1 MSDNDTIVA
10 QATPPGRGGVGILRI
25 SGLKAREVAETV
37 LGKLPKP
44 RYADYLPF
52 KDADGSVL
60 DQGIAL
66 WFPGPN
72 SFTGEDVL
80 ELQGHGGPVILDLLL
95 KRILTIPGLRIARPG
110 EFSERAFLNDKLDL
124 AQAEAIADLIDASSE
139 QAARSALNSL
149 QGAFSARVNHLVEAL
164 THLRIYVEAA
174 IDFPDE
180 EIDFLSDGKIEA
192 QLNDVIADLDAV
204 RAEARQGS
212 LLREGMKVVIAGRPN
227 AGKSSLLNALA
238 GREAAIVTDI
248 AGTTRDVLREHIH
261 IDGMPLHII
270 DTAGLREAS
279 DEVERIGI
287 ERAWQEIE
295 QADRVLFMVD
305 GTTTDAVDP
314 AEIWPEFIAR
324 LPAKLPITVV
334 RNKADITGE
343 TLGMSEVNGHAL
355 IRLSARTGEGVDV
368 LRNHLK
374 QSMGFDTNM
383 EGGFL
388 ARRRHLQALEQA
400 AVRYGRAGGVLLDAG
415 CGEGYYTEGVS
426 GALAEAGLPMETY
439 GVDISKSAA
448 DAAAKRC
455 PHAHFAVGSVYH
467 LPVADKCC
475 DMLMTIF
482 APYCGEEYHR
492 VLHKGGTM
500 MMVIPGQ
507 QHLWGLKEAI
517 YDVPYPNAVRDYALD
532 GFELIQAEYVDSW
545 LKLDNPADIQNL
557 FQMTPYYYK
566 TGREE
571 HARLEQLESLSTQIS
586 FEILQYRAVAAE

>member
-1 MSDNDTIVA
+1 MQKAVLMTAFFIKSHFMNHNDTIIA

-25 SGLKAREVAETV
+25 SGRHAREVAQAV

-52 KDADGSVL
+52 LDVDDSVL

-95 KRILTIPGLRIARPG
+95 KRILQLPGLRIARPG

-139 QAARSALNSL
+139 QAARSAVGSL
-149 QGAFSARVNHLVEAL
+149 QGTFSSRVNTLVEAL

-192 QLNDVIADLDAV
+192 QLNQVITDLDAV
-204 RAEARQGS
+204 RAEAHQGS

-248 AGTTRDVLREHIH
+248 AGTTRDVLREQINL
-261 IDGMPLHII
+261 DGMPLHII
-270 DTAGLREAS
+270 DTAGLRTAS

-287 ERAWQEIE
+287 ERAWQEIK

-305 GTTTDAVDP
+305 GTTTEATDP
-314 AEIWPEFIAR
+314 AQIWPDFIAR
-324 LPAKLPITVV
+324 LPAKLPVTVV
-334 RNKADITGE
+334 RNKADVTGE
-343 TLGMSEVNGHAL
+343 STGITQMQSHTL
-355 IRLSARTGEGVDV
+355 IRLSARTGEGMTL
-368 LRNHLK
+368 LRDHLK
-374 QSMGFDTNM
+374 QSMGFDTRM
-383 EGGFL
+383 EGGFM

-400 AVRYGRAGGVLLDAG
+400 AQHLQQGKSQLLDALA
-415 CGEGYYTEGVS
+415 GEL
-426 GALAEAGLPMETY
+426 LAEELRLAQQQLSEITGEFTSDDLL
-439 GVDISKSAA
+439 G
-448 DAAAKRC
+448 R
-455 PHAHFAVGSVYH
+455 
-467 LPVADKCC
+467 
-475 DMLMTIF
+475 IF
-482 APYCGEEYHR
+482 
-492 VLHKGGTM
+492 
-500 MMVIPGQ
+500 
-507 QHLWGLKEAI
+507 
-517 YDVPYPNAVRDYALD
+517 
-532 GFELIQAEYVDSW
+532 S
-545 LKLDNPADIQNL
+545 
-557 FQMTPYYYK
+557 
-566 TGREE
+566 
-571 HARLEQLESLSTQIS
+571 S
-586 FEILQYRAVAAE
+586 FCIGK

>member
-1 MSDNDTIVA
+1 MSHSDTIVA
-10 QATPPGRGGVGILRI
+10 QATPPGRGGVGILRV
-25 SGLKAREVAETV
+25 SGPAASAVAQAV

-44 RYADYLPF
+44 RFADYLPF
-52 KDADGSVL
+52 RDADGTTL

-80 ELQGHGGPVILDLLL
+80 ELQGHGGPVILDILLQ
-95 KRILTIPGLRIARPG
+95 RILTLPDVRIARPG

-149 QGAFSARVNHLVEAL
+149 QGAFSARINHLVEAL

-180 EIDFLSDGKIEA
+180 EIDFLSDGKIEG
-192 QLNDVIADLDAV
+192 QLNNVMADLDAV
-204 RAEARQGS
+204 RAEAHQGS

-270 DTAGLREAS
+270 DTAGLRDAN

-305 GTTTDAVDP
+305 GTTTQAIEP
-314 AEIWPEFIAR
+314 AAIWPEFMAR
-324 LPAKLPITVV
+324 LPRTLPITVV

-343 TLGMSEVNGHAL
+343 PLGIEDVNTYSL
-355 IRLSARTGEGVDV
+355 IRLSARTGEGIET
-368 LRNHLK
+368 LREHLK
-374 QSMGFDTNM
+374 QSMGFTSNT

-400 AVRYGRAGGVLLDAG
+400 AQHLAQGKEQLVSAYAGEL
-415 CGEGYYTEGVS
+415 
-426 GALAEAGLPMETY
+426 LAEELRLAQQALSEITGEFTSDDLL
-439 GVDISKSAA
+439 G
-448 DAAAKRC
+448 R
-455 PHAHFAVGSVYH
+455 
-467 LPVADKCC
+467 
-475 DMLMTIF
+475 IF
-482 APYCGEEYHR
+482 
-492 VLHKGGTM
+492 
-500 MMVIPGQ
+500 
-507 QHLWGLKEAI
+507 
-517 YDVPYPNAVRDYALD
+517 
-532 GFELIQAEYVDSW
+532 S
-545 LKLDNPADIQNL
+545 
-557 FQMTPYYYK
+557 
-566 TGREE
+566 
-571 HARLEQLESLSTQIS
+571 S
-586 FEILQYRAVAAE
+586 FCIGK

>member
-1 MSDNDTIVA
+1 MQINDTIVA
-10 QATPPGRGGVGILRI
+10 QATAPGRGGVGILRV
-25 SGLKAREVAETV
+25 SGPQAALVAETV

-52 KDADGSVL
+52 RDADGSVL

-66 WFPGPN
+66 YFPGPN

-95 KRILTIPGLRIARPG
+95 RRILTIANIRIANPG

-139 QAARSALNSL
+139 QAARSAMNSL
-149 QGAFSARVNHLVEAL
+149 QGAFSSHIHQLVEAL

-192 QLNDVIADLDAV
+192 KLNEVVADLEDV
-204 RAEARQGS
+204 RSQARQGS

-305 GTTTDAVDP
+305 STTTDATEP
-314 AEIWPEFIAR
+314 QEIWPEFMAR
-324 LPAKLPITVV
+324 LPETLPVTVI
-334 RNKADITGE
+334 RNKADKTGE
-343 TLGMSEVNGHAL
+343 SIEFVADARYPL
-355 IRLSARTGEGVDV
+355 IRLSAREEKGIDL
-368 LRNHLK
+368 LRDHLK
-374 QSMGFDTNM
+374 ETMGFNSNT

-388 ARRRHLQALEQA
+388 ARRRHLQALNNA
-400 AVRYGRAGGVLLDAG
+400 AIHLAQGYDQLVNARS
-415 CGEGYYTEGVS
+415 GEL
-426 GALAEAGLPMETY
+426 LAEELRLAQQELSEITGEFTSDDLL
-439 GVDISKSAA
+439 G
-448 DAAAKRC
+448 R
-455 PHAHFAVGSVYH
+455 
-467 LPVADKCC
+467 
-475 DMLMTIF
+475 IF
-482 APYCGEEYHR
+482 
-492 VLHKGGTM
+492 
-500 MMVIPGQ
+500 
-507 QHLWGLKEAI
+507 
-517 YDVPYPNAVRDYALD
+517 
-532 GFELIQAEYVDSW
+532 S
-545 LKLDNPADIQNL
+545 
-557 FQMTPYYYK
+557 
-566 TGREE
+566 
-571 HARLEQLESLSTQIS
+571 S
-586 FEILQYRAVAAE
+586 FCIGK

>member
-1 MSDNDTIVA
+1 MHSTDTIVA
-10 QATPPGRGGVGILRI
+10 QATPPGRGGVGILRV
-25 SGLKAREVAETV
+25 SGPKAALVAQTV

-52 KDADGSVL
+52 RNDDNSVL

-66 WFPGPN
+66 FFPNPN

-95 KRILTIPGLRIARPG
+95 KRILQIPGVRIANPG

-139 QAARSALNSL
+139 QAARSAINSL
-149 QGAFSARVNHLVEAL
+149 QGAFSSHINEMVESL

-180 EIDFLSDGKIEA
+180 EIDFLSDGIIEGK
-192 QLNDVIADLDAV
+192 LNAVIAELDDV
-204 RAEARQGS
+204 RAQAHQGS

-287 ERAWQEIE
+287 ERAWKEIE

-305 GTTTDAVDP
+305 STTTDATTPED
-314 AEIWPEFIAR
+314 IWPEFMAR
-324 LPAKLPITVV
+324 LPNTLPVTVI
-334 RNKADITGE
+334 RNKSDLTGE
-343 TLGMSEVNGHAL
+343 NVEITAQGNYPM
-355 IRLSARTGEGVDV
+355 IRLSARDGMGIEL
-368 LRNHLK
+368 LRDHLK
-374 QSMGFDTNM
+374 EAMGFNSNT

-388 ARRRHLQALEQA
+388 ARRRHLQALNTAAEHLQQGHEQLVYA
-400 AVRYGRAGGVLLDAG
+400 KS
-415 CGEGYYTEGVS
+415 GEL
-426 GALAEAGLPMETY
+426 LAEELRLAQQALSEITGEFTSDDLL
-439 GVDISKSAA
+439 G
-448 DAAAKRC
+448 R
-455 PHAHFAVGSVYH
+455 
-467 LPVADKCC
+467 
-475 DMLMTIF
+475 IF
-482 APYCGEEYHR
+482 
-492 VLHKGGTM
+492 
-500 MMVIPGQ
+500 
-507 QHLWGLKEAI
+507 
-517 YDVPYPNAVRDYALD
+517 
-532 GFELIQAEYVDSW
+532 S
-545 LKLDNPADIQNL
+545 
-557 FQMTPYYYK
+557 
-566 TGREE
+566 
-571 HARLEQLESLSTQIS
+571 S
-586 FEILQYRAVAAE
+586 FCIGK